1 MGARNDGEISTG
13 EKVLVCC
20 SVNRGRGS
28 LQFRPTTDARTE
40 AVPCRRGPCSAREV
54 RSFQEMH
61 FPALAFFRVSL
72 VLGCCAIPQDMS
84 KEAQVNLVPGLGFVA
99 QLFPFSSPC
108 AQSAN
113 WRQAR

>member
-1 MGARNDGEISTG
+1 
-13 EKVLVCC
+13 
-20 SVNRGRGS
+20 
-28 LQFRPTTDARTE
+28 
-40 AVPCRRGPCSAREV
+40 
-54 RSFQEMH
+54 MH

-113 WRQAR
+113 WPQAR